1 MPDRGEI
8 VTPAMEQG
16 LTDMTTEELWA
27 LVYHHADTCR
37 KSGYCVIT
45 HTGSQRALRVVDA
58 AERIKALA
66 TEVYHI
72 EKKREDEGATSKSG
86 EYEKLKAA
94 LQTAAGRSEML
105 GPSPSH
111 RK

>member
-1 MPDRGEI
+1 
-8 VTPAMEQG
+8 
-16 LTDMTTEELWA
+16 MTTEELWA
-27 LVYHHADTCR
+27 LVSHHAETCR
-37 KSGYCVIT
+37 QSGHCVIVQ
-45 HTGSQRALRVVDA
+45 TGSQRALRVVDA

-66 TEVYHI
+66 TEVYHL
-72 EKKREDEGATSKSG
+72 EKKREDEGAMSKSS
-86 EYEKLKAA
+86 EYEKLNAT